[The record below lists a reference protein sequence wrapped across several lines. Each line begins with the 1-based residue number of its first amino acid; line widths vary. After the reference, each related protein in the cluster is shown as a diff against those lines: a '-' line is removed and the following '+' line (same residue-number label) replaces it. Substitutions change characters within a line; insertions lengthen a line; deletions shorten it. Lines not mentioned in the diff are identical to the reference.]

1 MLDIGNKLLN
11 IAEENSDILLKMG
24 LSIDPIGENKIIIRS
39 IPNLIKTND
48 IEDLI
53 IELLEDL
60 DKVGNSYAIEQW
72 QNKALSSMACHNAL
86 RANDIISKEQM
97 NALLRDLENTDR
109 SGQCNHGRPTTVM
122 LDQKQLDQLFIRG
135 R

>member
-1 MLDIGNKLLN
+1 
-11 IAEENSDILLKMG
+11 
-24 LSIDPIGENKIIIRS
+24 
-39 IPNLIKTND
+39 
-48 IEDLI
+48 
-53 IELLEDL
+53 
-60 DKVGNSYAIEQW
+60 
-72 QNKALSSMACHNAL
+72 
-86 RANDIISKEQM
+86 M